1 MRMVGHVLNKTTIA
15 MRNVDYTKQHT
26 LSTMHMVDNVLNKI
40 VPVVRKVDYMSTS
53 ANLILM
59 QC

>member
-1 MRMVGHVLNKTTIA
+1 MVGHVLNKTTIA

-40 VPVVRKVDYMSTS
+40 V
-53 ANLILM
+53 I
-59 QC
+59 